1 MPVALWLAGCGET
14 PKTTQPSSQASP
26 IAVSVINASN
36 ETWPLLYEATGTVRA
51 QTSAVI
57 SAKMSAYVR
66 EVKVQTGDRVR
77 EGQLLVTLDSRDL
90 DVGSKHA
97 EAARDEVRADMPEA
111 DSAIVAARANL
122 DLAQVTFNR
131 MQELLQKKSIS
142 NQEFDEATAKLKAAQ
157 AALEMTK
164 ARRTQLDSRLATA
177 EQEVRSAGVTRTY
190 AEVTAPFAGV
200 VVAKSVEPGNLAMP
214 GAPLLTIERE
224 GAYRLEASVDESHLS
239 AIRVGEP
246 VSVSLDGLDHAIA
259 AQVSEIAPAVD
270 AASRAYTVKINLPA
284 SSSLRSGLFGRADFQ
299 LGNRSL
305 LAIPA
310 SAIVERGQLQSVFVV
325 NDGIARTRLI
335 TTGERVKDRVEVL
348 SGLTPGEKL
357 VLPIPPV
364 LADGSA
370 VEVAR

>member
-1 MPVALWLAGCGET
+1 
-14 PKTTQPSSQASP
+14 
-26 IAVSVINASN
+26 
-36 ETWPLLYEATGTVRA
+36 
-51 QTSAVI
+51 
-57 SAKMSAYVR
+57 
-66 EVKVQTGDRVR
+66 
-77 EGQLLVTLDSRDL
+77 
-90 DVGSKHA
+90 
-97 EAARDEVRADMPEA
+97 
-111 DSAIVAARANL
+111 
-122 DLAQVTFNR
+122 
-131 MQELLQKKSIS
+131 
-142 NQEFDEATAKLKAAQ
+142 
-157 AALEMTK
+157 
-164 ARRTQLDSRLATA
+164 
-177 EQEVRSAGVTRTY
+177 
-190 AEVTAPFAGV
+190 
-200 VVAKSVEPGNLAMP
+200 
-214 GAPLLTIERE
+214 
-224 GAYRLEASVDESHLS
+224 
-239 AIRVGEP
+239 